1 MTRKELLYK
10 VVDELPDEPDWDEV
24 IDRILY
30 IQGIER
36 GLEDVEAGRTIS
48 HEEMLKRIE
57 SWQR

>member
-1 MTRKELLYK
+1 MTRKELLHK